1 MKKRSSY
8 TSSPI
13 TAVEKRGRQ
22 MRVIV
27 IGGGIAGLGAAWDLQ
42 RAGAEV
48 TLLEKGSEIGGRCR
62 SVRFAGQDLALGA
75 FAFAE
80 MDKGL
85 TQLASELGLRG
96 SDSVRDLTA
105 GHMLRLFWRDGS
117 TNDIASITPAH
128 FMTVPFAPLHEKLAL
143 MQLGSTLARLITT
156 NAYRAPEDAADLD
169 NISATDWFRRHA
181 PTLYDKF
188 LEPTF
193 AMFCGYSDQEISLA
207 WMLWA
212 NGMPKPN
219 MDPIRFWTIA
229 GGVGRLTGT
238 LAERLAAGG
247 ATIKLETE
255 VRSLTADANGVR
267 VVTSSEE
274 FQADA
279 AVVATT
285 PQVVSS
291 MMPGLSPQRRAYFES
306 IRYSSHDLAYY
317 LTDDLGIPP
326 GGSLGQEGIG
336 MLLPTVEGFS
346 LASNTHWAPAGDGKS
361 LVLIQSKRR
370 HLGPLAHASDE
381 VILDELWKELAL
393 VTPKAQTVTVH
404 ERLLA
409 RWDDAIPTRPVGSL
423 RALRR
428 FRALGPLPRIAFAGD
443 YLRNSSVGAAL
454 VTGQQAAAELLTT
467 VSH

>member
-1 MKKRSSY
+1 
-8 TSSPI
+8 
-13 TAVEKRGRQ
+13 

-48 TLLEKGSEIGGRCR
+48 TVIEKGSEIGGRCR

-85 TQLASELGLRG
+85 TRLASELGLRG

-105 GHMLRLFWRDGS
+105 GHMLRLFWRNGRTD
-117 TNDIASITPAH
+117 DIASITPAH
-128 FMTVPFAPLHEKLAL
+128 FMTVPFAPPHEKLAL
-143 MQLGSTLARLITT
+143 MQLGGILARLVVT
-156 NAYRAPEDAADLD
+156 NAYRAPEYAADLD
-169 NISATDWFRRHA
+169 DISATDWFRQHA

-193 AMFCGYSDQEISLA
+193 AMFCGYSDGELSLA

-212 NGMPKPN
+212 NGMPKLDMEPLK
-219 MDPIRFWTIA
+219 FWTIA

-238 LAERLAAGG
+238 LAQKLTARG
-247 ATIKLETE
+247 ATIMMETE

-267 VVTSSEE
+267 VVTDRKELR
-274 FQADA
+274 ADA

-291 MMPGLSPQRRAYFES
+291 ILPELSPQRREYFES
-306 IRYSSHDLAYY
+306 IRYSAHDLAYY
-317 LTDDLGIPP
+317 LTDDLGLPP

-336 MLLPTVEGFS
+336 LLLPTVEGFG
-346 LASNTHWAPAGDGKS
+346 LASNAHWAPAGQGKS

-381 VILDELWKELAL
+381 AILDALWQELAL
-393 VTPKAQTVTVH
+393 VTPKAREVAVH

-454 VTGQQAAAELLTT
+454 VTGQQAAAELLST
-467 VSH
+467 VSQ

>member
-1 MKKRSSY
+1 
-8 TSSPI
+8 
-13 TAVEKRGRQ
+13 
-22 MRVIV
+22 
-27 IGGGIAGLGAAWDLQ
+27 
-42 RAGAEV
+42 
-48 TLLEKGSEIGGRCR
+48 
-62 SVRFAGQDLALGA
+62 
-75 FAFAE
+75 
-80 MDKGL
+80 
-85 TQLASELGLRG
+85 
-96 SDSVRDLTA
+96 
-105 GHMLRLFWRDGS
+105 
-117 TNDIASITPAH
+117 
-128 FMTVPFAPLHEKLAL
+128 
-143 MQLGSTLARLITT
+143 
-156 NAYRAPEDAADLD
+156 
-169 NISATDWFRRHA
+169 
-181 PTLYDKF
+181 
-188 LEPTF
+188 
-193 AMFCGYSDQEISLA
+193 
-207 WMLWA
+207 
-212 NGMPKPN
+212 
-219 MDPIRFWTIA
+219 
-229 GGVGRLTGT
+229 LTGT

-346 LASNTHWAPAGDGKS
+346 LASNTHWAPAGDG
-361 LVLIQSKRR
+361 
-370 HLGPLAHASDE
+370 
-381 VILDELWKELAL
+381 ILDELWKELAL